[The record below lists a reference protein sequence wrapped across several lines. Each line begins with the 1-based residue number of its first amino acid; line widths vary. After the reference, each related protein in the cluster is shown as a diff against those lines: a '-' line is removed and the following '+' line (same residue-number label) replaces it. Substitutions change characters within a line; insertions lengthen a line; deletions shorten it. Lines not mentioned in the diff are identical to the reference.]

1 MPRRLWIIWL
11 MLALLPLR
19 GLAVA
24 TMEMPGGAA
33 ELEGAATP
41 ALAAAAHA
49 NAPCHEGADHDSS
62 SAGHACGLCDL
73 CNCAVTVPPQV
84 VAPVQPLPGVIPAP
98 GLARDTGR
106 NAIGGLE
113 RPPRRSFS

>member
-24 TMEMPGGAA
+24 TMEMPAGAVDVA
-33 ELEGAATP
+33 VAATP
-41 ALAAAAHA
+41 GLAAAAHA
-49 NAPCHEGADHDSS
+49 NAPCHDGADHDAS

-84 VAPVQPLPGVIPAP
+84 AAPVQALPGAMPPP
-98 GLARDTGR
+98 GVARDTGR
-106 NAIGGLE
+106 RAIGGLE
-113 RPPRRSFS
+113 RPPRRSCS